1 MAVKHLKSKTKAFF
15 EKAFP
20 ERQIYHRSGGSVRY
34 VSISPWRQAMMA
46 GAATLIV
53 GWCLFATVAVLLRGP
68 AVDFQTSSGPD
79 RRSARLERD
88 LRSAKAGE
96 QTALALLEKRTED
109 FNRAISEAE
118 GRHKTLKRVLA
129 NLQGQ
134 DTASAVALN
143 GENASLL
150 IDSTIEEGDARKS
163 RPDGGNAATN
173 DSAGFRART
182 DKLIL
187 EQAAFLNEAEDE
199 AVGRAERARG
209 VIRLTGVSAARVLE
223 QPGMGGPLVEVD
235 GLSTAALPGAAT
247 SDPFGRRVYELEARL
262 QEAQQYER
270 AIHSLPLGA
279 PVDVGYRETS
289 GFGYRSDPF
298 SRRTAFHEGADLAAY
313 YGAPILSTAPGT
325 VTFAGVKGGYG
336 RVVEIDH
343 GGGFKTRY
351 GHLNS
356 ITVKAGTKVAI
367 GQKIGTMGS
376 TGRSTGP
383 HLHYEVYYRGK
394 SYDPIKFLRAGKHV
408 YEG

>member
-1 MAVKHLKSKTKAFF
+1 MAVKHLKSRTKAFF

-46 GAATLIV
+46 GGATLIV
-53 GWCLFATVAVLLRGP
+53 GWCLFATIAVLLRGP
-68 AVDFQTSSGPD
+68 TIEFQTSGSD
-79 RRSARLERD
+79 RRTARLERD
-88 LRSAKAGE
+88 LRSALSREK
-96 QTALALLEKRTED
+96 TALTLLETRTEE
-109 FNRAISEAE
+109 FTKTIGEAE
-118 GRHKTLKRVLA
+118 GRHETLKRVLA

-143 GENASLL
+143 GDNVSLL
-150 IDSTIEEGDARKS
+150 VDSSIEEGDPRQS
-163 RPDGGNAATN
+163 RAETISAAAKDT
-173 DSAGFRART
+173 AGFRART
-182 DKLIL
+182 DKLIS
-187 EQAAFLNEAEDE
+187 EQANFLEAAEDE
-199 AVGRAERARG
+199 AVQRSERARG

-223 QPGMGGPLVEVD
+223 QPGMGGPLIEVN
-235 GLSTAALPGAAT
+235 ALNASEFPNAQVD
-247 SDPFGRRVYELEARL
+247 SFSRRVYEVEARL
-262 QEAQQYER
+262 QEAKTYENL
-270 AIHSLPLGA
+270 IHTLPLGA
-279 PVDVGYRETS
+279 PLEVPYRETS

-298 SRRTAFHEGADLAAY
+298 KRTTAFHEGADLAAF
-313 YGAPILSTAPGT
+313 YGATITSTAPGKI
-325 VTFAGVKGGYG
+325 TFAGTKGGYG

-343 GGGFKTRY
+343 GNGFKTRY

-356 ITVKAGTKVAI
+356 IAVKAGSEVAI

>member
-1 MAVKHLKSKTKAFF
+1 MAVKHLKSRTKAFF

-46 GAATLIV
+46 GGATLIV
-53 GWCLFATVAVLLRGP
+53 GWCLFATIAVLLRGP
-68 AVDFQTSSGPD
+68 TVEFQSSGSD
-79 RRSARLERD
+79 RRTARLERD
-88 LRSAKAGE
+88 LRSALAREK
-96 QTALALLEKRTED
+96 TALTLLETRTEE
-109 FNRAISEAE
+109 FNLTIGEAE
-118 GRHKTLKRVLA
+118 GRHETLKRVLA

-134 DTASAVALN
+134 DTDSAIALN
-143 GENASLL
+143 GDNVSLL
-150 IDSTIEEGDARKS
+150 VDSTIEEGDPRQS
-163 RPDGGNAATN
+163 RLETVAVSGKDT
-173 DSAGFRART
+173 AGFRART
-182 DKLIL
+182 DKLMTDQTVAL
-187 EQAAFLNEAEDE
+187 DAAEDE
-199 AVGRAERARG
+199 AVQRAERARG

-223 QPGMGGPLVEVD
+223 QPGMGGPLLEID
-235 GLSTAALPGAAT
+235 PIAASDLKGAAVD
-247 SDPFGRRVYELEARL
+247 SFNRRVYEVEARL
-262 QEAQQYER
+262 QEAKTYENL
-270 AIHSLPLGA
+270 IHTLPLGA
-279 PVDVGYRETS
+279 PLEVPYRETS

-298 SRRTAFHEGADLAAY
+298 KRTTAFHEGADLAAF
-313 YGAPILSTAPGT
+313 YGATITSTAPGKI
-325 VTFAGVKGGYG
+325 TFAGTRGGYG

-343 GGGFKTRY
+343 GNGFKTRY

-356 ITVKAGTKVAI
+356 IAVKAGQDVAI

>member
-1 MAVKHLKSKTKAFF
+1 MAVKHLKSRTKAFF

-46 GAATLIV
+46 GGATLIV
-53 GWCLFATVAVLLRGP
+53 GWCLFATIAVLLRGP
-68 AVDFQTSSGPD
+68 TVEFQTSGSD
-79 RRSARLERD
+79 RRTARLERD
-88 LRSAKAGE
+88 LRSALSREK
-96 QTALALLEKRTED
+96 TALTLLETRTEE
-109 FNRAISEAE
+109 FTKTIGEAE
-118 GRHKTLKRVLA
+118 GRHETLKRVLA

-143 GENASLL
+143 GDNVSLL
-150 IDSTIEEGDARKS
+150 VDSSIEEGDPRQS
-163 RPDGGNAATN
+163 RAETVSAAAN
-173 DSAGFRART
+173 DTAGFRART
-182 DKLIL
+182 DKLIS
-187 EQAAFLNEAEDE
+187 EQANFLEAAEDE
-199 AVGRAERARG
+199 AVQRSERARG

-223 QPGMGGPLVEVD
+223 QPGMGGPLIEVN
-235 GLSTAALPGAAT
+235 ALNASEFPNAQVN
-247 SDPFGRRVYELEARL
+247 SFSRRVYEVEARL
-262 QEAQQYER
+262 QEAKTYENL
-270 AIHSLPLGA
+270 IHTLPLGA
-279 PVDVGYRETS
+279 PLEVPYRETS

-298 SRRTAFHEGADLAAY
+298 KRTTAFHEGADLAAF
-313 YGAPILSTAPGT
+313 YGATITSTAPGKI
-325 VTFAGVKGGYG
+325 TFAGTKGGYG

-343 GGGFKTRY
+343 GNGFKTRY

-356 ITVKAGTKVAI
+356 IAVKAGSEVAI